1 MRLGRRRATALAA
14 VLVAVLGLVAGGACG
29 GRREGATA
37 DPGAPSTRIGGSMIL
52 ATTTSTQ
59 DSGLLDVLVP
69 RFREQTGIDVKV
81 IAVGSGAALEMAKK
95 GDADAV
101 LSHSPAAE
109 RQLVERGDL
118 VEGQLVMH
126 NDFILVGPPGDPA
139 GVNEAGSLEEAM
151 RRIAAAGGFVSRG
164 DGSGTHV
171 KELELWKLAGIDPAT
186 VSRREETGQGMGA
199 TLNIA
204 DQRRSY
210 SLTDRATYL
219 ALRDRLQLEV
229 VFEGAAPLLNV
240 YHAYVVNPE
249 RHEGVRA
256 AQARAWVAFLV
267 APETQAIIGG
277 FGREKFGQ
285 PLFVPDAG
293 KSVEELGR

>member
-1 MRLGRRRATALAA
+1 MRSGKRRAAPLAA
-14 VLVAVLGLVAGGACG
+14 VLVAALAMVAGGACG
-29 GRREGATA
+29 DAREGATA
-37 DPGAPSTRIGGSMIL
+37 DAGALSARIGGSMIL
-52 ATTTSTQ
+52 ATTTSTL

-69 RFREQTGIDVKV
+69 RFREQTGVDVKL

-109 RQLVERGDL
+109 RLLVERGDL

-139 GVNEAGSLEEAM
+139 GVRQADSLEEAM

-164 DGSGTHV
+164 DDSGTYV
-171 KELELWKLAGIDPAT
+171 KELALWELAGVDPAT
-186 VSRREETGQGMGA
+186 VPRREETGQGMGA

-210 SLTDRATYL
+210 ALTDRATYL
-219 ALRDRLQLEV
+219 ALRGRLQLEV

-240 YHAYVVNPE
+240 YHVYVVNPE

>member
-1 MRLGRRRATALAA
+1 M
-14 VLVAVLGLVAGGACG
+14 
-29 GRREGATA
+29 
-37 DPGAPSTRIGGSMIL
+37 
-52 ATTTSTQ
+52 
-59 DSGLLDVLVP
+59 
-69 RFREQTGIDVKV
+69 
-81 IAVGSGAALEMAKK
+81 EMAKK

-101 LSHSPAAE
+101 LSHAPDAE

-139 GVNEAGSLEEAM
+139 GVKQADSLEEAM
-151 RRIAAAGGFVSRG
+151 RRIAAAGGFISRG
-164 DGSGTHV
+164 DNSGTHV
-171 KELELWKLAGIDPAT
+171 NELSLWKLAGIDPAT

-210 SLTDRATYL
+210 TLTDRATYL

-229 VFEGAAPLLNV
+229 VFEGAAPLLNI
-240 YHAYVVNPE
+240 YHVYVVNPE
-249 RHEGVRA
+249 KHEGVRA

-267 APETQAIIGG
+267 ARET
-277 FGREKFGQ
+277 
-285 PLFVPDAG
+285 
-293 KSVEELGR
+293 